1 MDQWIVGPYQLE
13 AVLNIHTS
21 KSLIFLASIPTSCT
35 SSSRRRYSMYRRLSL
50 FLLIFLFATK
60 VPAAEY
66 FATKK
71 TCYTN
76 YPDPFRGFARFINA
90 MARIITFNACYGM
103 IVCYR
108 FLAAFPLWSFFA
120 CCAQARIAVFWFC
133 TERPRGLSPS
143 ESCNGQQDQCDDESR
158 WKTRGLHA
166 DWGRCNAMVKK
177 R

>member
-1 MDQWIVGPYQLE
+1 
-13 AVLNIHTS
+13 
-21 KSLIFLASIPTSCT
+21 
-35 SSSRRRYSMYRRLSL
+35 MYRRLSL

-108 FLAAFPLWSFFA
+108 FLAAFPL
-120 CCAQARIAVFWFC
+120 
-133 TERPRGLSPS
+133 
-143 ESCNGQQDQCDDESR
+143 
-158 WKTRGLHA
+158 
-166 DWGRCNAMVKK
+166 
-177 R
+177 